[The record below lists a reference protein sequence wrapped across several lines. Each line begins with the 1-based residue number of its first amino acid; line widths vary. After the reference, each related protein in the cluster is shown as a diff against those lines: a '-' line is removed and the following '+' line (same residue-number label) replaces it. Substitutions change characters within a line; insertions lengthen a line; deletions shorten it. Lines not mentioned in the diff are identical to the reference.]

1 MRVWLFASAL
11 VAAIALVPGEARAEP
26 FQLREDAL
34 VYSQGNQSPVGYVAL
49 SGEDK
54 LTPWAET
61 EAVVWAGNGANADAL
76 VFMVR
81 LHHPKNWGELRLGR
95 QIISAGAVRPVHIDG
110 ADGRV
115 RFPTGTSVEV
125 FGGVP
130 VQPEFQYGAWDWLAG
145 GRAAQRLGRM
155 TTIGFSY
162 LQRRD
167 DGRPAYE
174 EVGMDFVSAPTKWFD
189 LASHAAYDLIDPGLT
204 EARISLAG
212 RFGPVRPEL
221 YALHRSP
228 SRLLPAT
235 SLFSALGDAP
245 SDQAGVTVLWKMFP
259 RLDVL
264 PILAA
269 RAQDDEVGLDAT
281 LRTTLRLDDHGR
293 GAIVLDVRRQGSG
306 MDPWSGV
313 RLAVRVPLARKWQ
326 ASTEFELVFPD
337 NDNPDPAVRA
347 VQRARGSV
355 WPWGLAAVTWAP
367 VRHIQ
372 VAGAIEAAS
381 TPTALREINAL
392 MRVTMMWGGGS

>member
-1 MRVWLFASAL
+1 MKRWIF
-11 VAAIALVPGEARAEP
+11 VAAIVIVPAGARAEP

-34 VYSQGNQSPVGYVAL
+34 VYSQGNQSAVGYVAL

-54 LTPWAET
+54 LTPWADT
-61 EAVVWAGNGANADAL
+61 EAVLWAGNGATADAL

-95 QIISAGAVRPVHIDG
+95 QIISAGAVRPIHIDG

-130 VQPEFQYGAWDWLAG
+130 VVPQFQYGAWDWVAG
-145 GRAAQRLGRM
+145 GRAAQALGRM
-155 TTIGFSY
+155 TTIGVSY

-174 EVGMDFVSAPTKWFD
+174 EVGIDFASSPTRWFD

-212 RFGPVRPEL
+212 RFGPLRPEL
-221 YALHRSP
+221 FALHRSP

-245 SDQAGVTVLWKMFP
+245 SDSAGLTLLWKMFP
-259 RLDVL
+259 RLDVA
-264 PILAA
+264 PIVAV
-269 RAQDDEVGLDAT
+269 REQDDETGVDAT

-293 GAIVLDVRRQGSG
+293 GAIILDLRRQGSG
-306 MDPWSGV
+306 TDPWTGI
-313 RLAVRVPLARKWQ
+313 RLAVRIPIARKWR

-337 NDNPDPAVRA
+337 NDNPDPAVA
-347 VQRARGSV
+347 MVQRQRGSV
-355 WPWGLAAVTWAP
+355 WPWGLAALTWAP
-367 VRHIQ
+367 IRHLEI
-372 VAGAIEAAS
+372 AGGLEADS
-381 TPTALREINAL
+381 TPTNLREINGIV
-392 MRVTMMWGGGS
+392 RVSMMWGGGGT